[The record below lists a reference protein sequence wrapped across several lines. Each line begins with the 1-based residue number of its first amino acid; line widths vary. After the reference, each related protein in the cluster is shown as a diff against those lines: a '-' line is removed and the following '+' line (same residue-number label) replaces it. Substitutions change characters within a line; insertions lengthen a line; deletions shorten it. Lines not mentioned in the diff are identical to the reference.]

1 MTSDFISSQQIA
13 ERAEQF
19 RQQIGSL
26 ELLASTH
33 NGILR
38 SLTPL
43 ETPLMEPKLGAVMNA
58 VQQHLMG
65 LNWNSYHIDDAV
77 SACLSQSR
85 ALADTQA
92 SVKGHMT
99 QIQGLL
105 KSWISRIIVETKAGQ
120 VLCSL
125 QLWLKTSFE

>member
-1 MTSDFISSQQIA
+1 MA

-33 NGILR
+33 NGILS

-43 ETPLMEPKLGAVMNA
+43 ETPLMVPKLTDVMDS

-77 SACLSQSR
+77 SICLSQSK
-85 ALADTQA
+85 ALAEVQA

-99 QIQGLL
+99 QIQALL
-105 KSWISRIIVETKAGQ
+105 KSWIGHIIVGNKAGQ
-120 VLCSL
+120 VFSPIGHLLSIHDF
-125 QLWLKTSFE
+125 SFR